1 MRASPKQAFFVVSG
15 LALVLAVSA
24 CSNTSS
30 TGSTANTP
38 TSAPSEVKQYV
49 RLAPHEKE
57 AFMSKWLLSFTL
69 ATAVLGATLL
79 VGCGSASSSGRKPIP
94 TALREAFVT
103 LPRGEEVFSPFI
115 LAVPPN
121 TMVTWQNNDTRS
133 HTIMTT
139 WDQSTFLNPQAF
151 ALQVAAGQHV
161 SFPFTKPGLYD
172 YFDRTQAIW
181 DKTDERVAARS
192 GVPNFPLSMEGII
205 WVQGPVSG
213 LPSSV
218 TNTIPRGKDDFTT
231 DFLAITQGG
240 TVSWHNADTDKHF
253 IDPVYGWAA
262 PINPADLENHPVK
275 GTDDA
280 PPNGGTITVTFA
292 TPGLYYYYCSAH
304 ADVNLQWHRAAA
316 HQDASEAP
324 IPMEGFVLVIGS

>member
-1 MRASPKQAFFVVSG
+1 VQ
-15 LALVLAVSA
+15 
-24 CSNTSS
+24 
-30 TGSTANTP
+30 
-38 TSAPSEVKQYV
+38 QYV

-94 TALREAFVT
+94 TSPREAFVAI
-103 LPRGEEVFSPFI
+103 PRGEEVFSPFI
-115 LAVPPN
+115 LAVQPN
-121 TMVTWQNNDTRS
+121 TTVTWQNHDTRA

-139 WDQSTFLNPQAF
+139 WDQSPLLNPQAF
-151 ALQVAAGQHV
+151 ALQVTAGQHV

-172 YFDRTQAIW
+172 YFDHTQAIW
-181 DKTDERVAARS
+181 DKTDDRVAARS

-205 WVQGPVSG
+205 WVRGPMSG
-213 LPSSV
+213 LPSSAA
-218 TNTIPRGKDDFTT
+218 NSIPRGKDDFTT

-253 IDPVYGWAA
+253 IDPVHGWAA
-262 PINPADLENHPVK
+262 SINPADLGNHQVK
-275 GTDDA
+275 GRDDA
-280 PPNGGTITVTFA
+280 PPNGEAITIT

-324 IPMEGFVLVIGS
+324 IPMEGFVLVIGR